1 MVVNSN
7 MLMKLIQQLK
17 IISHSR
23 WYWVLVLITG
33 ISLLGAALIY
43 QHVLGERP
51 CLLCIQIRL
60 WVSLLILVSFV
71 GLLVLNNGVM
81 NSIAHLWVVVVA
93 VGLAERSYQL
103 LGTERGFIFGD
114 CGFDLGLPAWLALEE
129 WLPSVYYIHTSCGY
143 TPELIFG
150 ITMAEFLM
158 VFSAGLLLLSAGV
171 MLASFLKI
179 DK

>member
-23 WYWVLVLITG
+23 WYWVLAFISG
-33 ISLLGAALIY
+33 ISLLGGALIY

-60 WVSLLILVSFV
+60 WLSLLILVSFA
-71 GLLVLNNGVM
+71 GLFVLNNRVI
-81 NSIAHLWVVVVA
+81 NSVAHMLMALVA
-93 VGLAERSYQL
+93 VGLTERSYQL
-103 LGTERGFIFGD
+103 LGTERGFVFGD

-129 WLPSVYYIHTSCGY
+129 WLPSVYYVHTSCGY
-143 TPELIFG
+143 TPEIVFG
-150 ITMAEFLM
+150 ITIAEFLM

-171 MLASFLKI
+171 ALCSFFKPGE
-179 DK
+179 